1 MTPEIFGIWLD
12 YAGIG
17 FFAFS
22 GGMLAARKSLDPF
35 GAAIL
40 GAVTGMGGGTL
51 RDILLG
57 SLPVYWVQQPEYLAI
72 ALLGALL
79 GYFTSP
85 WAQSIASRRS
95 ALIWADALGLSVF
108 CVIGAQ
114 AGLAAGADWSIALL
128 TGVMSAAFGGL
139 LRDIIVNDVPLVLR
153 EDIYALAAL
162 AGAAVYVFGLQTDLR
177 PEWVALIAASSAF
190 LLRGCA
196 IQFSW
201 SLPAIRLGNSD
212 EK

>member
-1 MTPEIFGIWLD
+1 MSVDLLFAVLD

-35 GAAIL
+35 GAAII

-51 RDILLG
+51 RDVLLG
-57 SLPVYWVQQPEYLAI
+57 SLPVYWIEEPAYLGV
-72 ALLGALL
+72 ALLGALI
-79 GYFTSP
+79 GYYTSP
-85 WAQSIASRRS
+85 WAQAIASRRS
-95 ALIWADALGLSVF
+95 ALIWADAIGPSVF

-114 AGLAAGADWSIALL
+114 AGLAAGAHWSIAML

-153 EDIYALAAL
+153 EDVYALAAL
-162 AGAAVYVFGLQTDLR
+162 AGAGVYVAGSAYELNPSLVTLGAVGFAFVLR
-177 PEWVALIAASSAF
+177 A
-190 LLRGCA
+190 CA

-201 SLPAIRLGNSD
+201 SLPPLKLGD
-212 EK
+212 

>member
-57 SLPVYWVQQPEYLAI
+57 SLPVYWVQQPEYLA
-72 ALLGALL
+72 
-79 GYFTSP
+79 
-85 WAQSIASRRS
+85 
-95 ALIWADALGLSVF
+95 
-108 CVIGAQ
+108 
-114 AGLAAGADWSIALL
+114 
-128 TGVMSAAFGGL
+128 
-139 LRDIIVNDVPLVLR
+139 
-153 EDIYALAAL
+153 
-162 AGAAVYVFGLQTDLR
+162 
-177 PEWVALIAASSAF
+177 
-190 LLRGCA
+190 
-196 IQFSW
+196 
-201 SLPAIRLGNSD
+201 
-212 EK
+212 

>member
-1 MTPEIFGIWLD
+1 LSIELLFIVLD

-17 FFAFS
+17 FFAYS

-35 GAAIL
+35 GAVII

-57 SLPVYWVQQPEYLAI
+57 SLPVYWIAEPKYLAVAI
-72 ALLGALL
+72 FGALL

-85 WAQSIASRRS
+85 WAQAIATRRA
-95 ALIWADALGLSVF
+95 ALIWADAIGLSVF
-108 CVIGAQ
+108 CVLGAQ
-114 AGLAAGADWSIALL
+114 AGLAAGAHWTIALL
-128 TGVMSAAFGGL
+128 TGMMSAAFGGL

-162 AGAAVYVFGLQTDLR
+162 AGAAAYVGGMTLDLD
-177 PEWVALIAASSAF
+177 PSLVTLGSALLA
-190 LLRGCA
+190 LVLRGCA
-196 IQFSW
+196 IQFKW
-201 SLPAIRLGNSD
+201 SLPAVKLGD
-212 EK
+212 

>member
-1 MTPEIFGIWLD
+1 MSIELLFIVLD

-17 FFAFS
+17 FFAYS

-35 GAAIL
+35 GAVII

-57 SLPVYWVQQPEYLAI
+57 SLPVYWIAEPKYLAVAI
-72 ALLGALL
+72 FGALL

-85 WAQSIASRRS
+85 WAQAIATRRA
-95 ALIWADALGLSVF
+95 ALIWADAIGLSVF
-108 CVIGAQ
+108 CVLGAQ
-114 AGLAAGADWSIALL
+114 AGLAAGAHWTIALL
-128 TGVMSAAFGGL
+128 TGMMSAAFGGL

-162 AGAAVYVFGLQTDLR
+162 AGAAAYVGGMTLDLD
-177 PEWVALIAASSAF
+177 PSLVTLGSALLA
-190 LLRGCA
+190 LVLRGCA
-196 IQFSW
+196 IQFKW
-201 SLPAIRLGNSD
+201 SLPAIKLGD
-212 EK
+212 